1 MPKSFRK
8 FKKSLCEPATPTPDA
23 WKPMHKPGCTATF
36 KECSLGVG
44 EGEISGTCTMTPQ
57 GESARWDVSFGDGWC
72 LDLPS
77 FQVNYCPE
85 CGIPLF
91 QAPETDG
98 CE

>member
-1 MPKSFRK
+1 MSKSLRK
-8 FKKSLCEPATPTPDA
+8 FKKSLCTPETPTPDV
-23 WKPMHKPGCTATF
+23 WKPTHKPGCTAMF
-36 KECSLGVG
+36 KECWLTVG
-44 EGEISGTCTMTPQ
+44 EGEISGSCKMETQ
-57 GESARWDVSFGDGWC
+57 GESARWDVSFGDGWN